1 MDKVDLKKEWK
12 PYYGP
17 SAKTIGFV
25 DVPTFSFLSIEGIDA
40 RPDSPDFT
48 GAIQAL
54 FSLSYKVKFASKK
67 QLGRDYAV
75 MPLEAL
81 WWADDMDEFVNGN
94 KEKWRWKL
102 LIQQPEWIDGDFI
115 DSVRSGLKDA
125 DWEGGHLDRV
135 VVDFHSGS
143 GFPAGDRLS
152 GRKKRERERP
162 LVERQRLS
170 VDSAPQGSRLA
181 AVQKETKPPLAL
193 VDPRQVPIHRVE
205 LALANV
211 ERRISRRVEE

>member
-17 SAKTIGFV
+17 SAQKISFV
-25 DVPTFSFLSIEGIDA
+25 DVPMFSFLSIEGIDA

-75 MPLEAL
+75 MPLEAF
-81 WWADDMDEFVNGN
+81 WWADDMDEFVKGN
-94 KEKWRWKL
+94 KEKWRWTL
-102 LIQQPEWIDGDFI
+102 LIRQPEWIDGDFI

-125 DWEGGHLDRV
+125 DRESGHM
-135 VVDFHSGS
+135 
-143 GFPAGDRLS
+143 DRLVLEEITEGPS
-152 GRKKRERERP
+152 AQILYIGPFSEEGPTIERLHEAIKEKGGR
-162 LVERQRLS
+162 
-170 VDSAPQGSRLA
+170 
-181 AVQKETKPPLAL
+181 
-193 VDPRQVPIHRVE
+193 VDPILHKHHEIYLSDFRKTAPEKLRTVIRQSYAV
-205 LALANV
+205 
-211 ERRISRRVEE
+211 

>member
-125 DWEGGHLDRV
+125 DWEGGHLDR
-135 VVDFHSGS
+135 
-143 GFPAGDRLS
+143 
-152 GRKKRERERP
+152 
-162 LVERQRLS
+162 
-170 VDSAPQGSRLA
+170 
-181 AVQKETKPPLAL
+181 LAL
-193 VDPRQVPIHRVE
+193 EEITEGPSAQILYIGPFSEEGPTIERLHEAIREEGGRIDPAVHKHHEIYLSDFRKTAPEKLRTVIRQSYAI
-205 LALANV
+205 
-211 ERRISRRVEE
+211 